1 MVGSNLGNLA
11 SIVILQFADVAYNLA
26 LFSANSRQKKKALQV
41 FVVAEWRGFNDD
53 LL

>member
-11 SIVILQFADVAYNLA
+11 SIVILQFVDVAYNLV
-26 LFSANSRQKKKALQV
+26 LFSANSCQKKKVLQV
-41 FVVAEWRGFNDD
+41 FVVAEWRVFNDD